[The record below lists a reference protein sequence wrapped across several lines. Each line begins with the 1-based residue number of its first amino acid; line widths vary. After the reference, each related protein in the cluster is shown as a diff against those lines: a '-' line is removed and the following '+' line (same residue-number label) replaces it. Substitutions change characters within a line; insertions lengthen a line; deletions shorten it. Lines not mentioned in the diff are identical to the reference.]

1 MRRRYWIILGVLT
14 AAVVAA
20 GSAFAA
26 TKLESP
32 SARSQAI
39 INDAAGRLHVTPSAL
54 SGALQKALDD
64 QVDAAVAAGRLTKAQ
79 GDALK
84 AQIDSGKFPLVGGLG
99 LGLGFAFKHGFG
111 GPALGAPGFGFKQG
125 FGGPGFGLLPEGAGI
140 FAAGLHVVTAY
151 LGITEAQLR
160 AGLASGKSLA
170 QIAQD
175 HGKTADGLV
184 AALVAAAKTRLDKA
198 VTAGHLTSTQEQAI
212 LAKLQTLI
220 QMLVNRTPPAG
231 LQHMLHNGFGFG
243 FRPQFGAPPS
253 AAPPQL

>member
-1 MRRRYWIILGVLT
+1 MRRRYWIILGVLA

-26 TKLESP
+26 TKLDSP

-64 QVDAAVAAGRLTKAQ
+64 QVDAAVAAGRLTRAE

-84 AQIDSGKFPLVGGLG
+84 TQIDSGKFPLVGGLG
-99 LGLGFAFKHGFG
+99 LGLAFKHGFG
-111 GPALGAPGFGFKQG
+111 GPAFGAPGFGFKHG
-125 FGGPGFGLLPEGAGI
+125 FGGLGFGFAPEGAGI
-140 FAAGLHVVTAY
+140 FAAGLHVVTTY
-151 LGITEAQLR
+151 LGITQVQLR
-160 AGLASGKSLA
+160 AELASGKSLA

-184 AALVAAAKTRLDKA
+184 AALVAAAKSRLDMA
-198 VTAGHLTSTQEQAI
+198 VTAKHLSSTQEQAI

-231 LQHMLHNGFGFG
+231 LQHMLHHGFGFG
-243 FRPQFGAPPS
+243 FRPQLGAPPP

>member
-1 MRRRYWIILGVLT
+1 MRRRYWIILGVLA

-20 GSAFAA
+20 GSAVAA

-39 INDAAGRLHVTPSAL
+39 INDAAGRLHVTPGAL

-84 AQIDSGKFPLVGGLG
+84 AQIDSGKMPLVGGLG
-99 LGLGFAFKHGFG
+99 LGLMRGFGFKHGFG
-111 GPALGAPGFGFKQG
+111 GSGFGAPGFGFKHG
-125 FGGPGFGLLPEGAGI
+125 LGGPGFGFPPEGAGI
-140 FAAGLHVVTAY
+140 FAAGLNAVTTY
-151 LGITEAQLR
+151 LGITQAQLR
-160 AGLASGKSLA
+160 AGLVSGKSLA

-184 AALVAAAKTRLDKA
+184 AALMAAAKSKLDNA
-198 VTAGHLTSTQEQAI
+198 VAAKHLTSTQEQAI
-212 LAKLQTLI
+212 LAKLQTFI

-231 LQHMLHNGFGFG
+231 LQHMLHHGFGFK
-243 FRPQFGAPPS
+243 P
-253 AAPPQL
+253 